1 MDPDGSDEFVEN
13 ITKAILAP
21 DTCDM
26 QKQAVDA
33 LVNGFAVP
41 GDASLYQRML
51 LSDTC
56 TPGKVNLN
64 EILQAFERDEVDI
77 TQRVSDFT
85 QKLPGKIPEE
95 FYEKAQDILHFLT
108 QFTGKT
114 GDEIYSMLL
123 EYVPKIFGADD
134 FNPIEDISSEL
145 QDTVPSI
152 LKKYVTFEK
161 PSDVTKKA
169 DIIYALVVPVP
180 LLVLILTT
188 LAATLWWPCCAKCQL
203 LCSCSCGLAAVVCTV
218 AMLLVSALNSAVIG
232 PATTQLMTN
241 FGPTSQKIAAKLAE
255 AGVVERDALQI
266 RIQTPNVDFVKFA
279 P

>member
-1 MDPDGSDEFVEN
+1 MG
-13 ITKAILAP
+13 
-21 DTCDM
+21 
-26 QKQAVDA
+26 A
-33 LVNGFAVP
+33 LVNGLDVP

-51 LSDTC
+51 LSETC
-56 TPGKVNLN
+56 TPGKVTLN
-64 EILQAFERDEVDI
+64 EVLRAFERDEVNI

-85 QKLPGKIPEE
+85 RKLPDKIPAE
-95 FYEKAQDILHFLT
+95 FYEKAQDVLHFLT

-134 FNPIEDISSEL
+134 FNPLEDISSEL

-188 LAATLWWPCCAKCQL
+188 LAASLWWPCC
-203 LCSCSCGLAAVVCTV
+203 
-218 AMLLVSALNSAVIG
+218 G

-241 FGPTSQKIAAKLAE
+241 FGPTSQKIAAKLADS
-255 AGVVERDALQI
+255 GVVERDSLQI
-266 RIQTPNVDFVKFA
+266 RIQMPNVDFVKFA